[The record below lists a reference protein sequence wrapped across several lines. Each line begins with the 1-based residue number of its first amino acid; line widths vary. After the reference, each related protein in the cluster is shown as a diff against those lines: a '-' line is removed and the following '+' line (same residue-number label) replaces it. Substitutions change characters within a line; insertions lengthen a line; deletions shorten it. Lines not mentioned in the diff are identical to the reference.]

1 MNKSVLFFL
10 VVAGF
15 QLPVQAKSA
24 NSCQQFY
31 LFNRAWLSSQSA
43 KVRSYVRNSKQEKAI
58 ENILLTTNKDPRDL
72 VSPLETETF
81 TIQIVDQGL
90 AAHTPVEVIMTDKV
104 TKETQVLLSS
114 LKLQELRLKDSE
126 KRDVYAPTITKY
138 LNDNTVLP
146 VGIQLSPLRDYLIV
160 KVSSE
165 GSIDGHTLAI
175 IDLKTKKI
183 IQEIENAGSNDVVW
197 ISPTQF
203 TFRTHEVGIPVF
215 MGTIVPNGVK
225 VEPSKLG
232 RMRSSNDQQW
242 YYNVTPQD
250 GLVLV
255 STISGQKFRLPDME
269 IVDILPS
276 KEESNSVWIKTNGT
290 AGFMELVKV
299 DLQPGMAL
307 PKTIVKEGTTVI
319 DKVIVG
325 KEYVQYDRY
334 LGADRW
340 VNFIDHNGKL
350 LAEVKAPDCCAI
362 SGAKYDA
369 VTQTV
374 TMVLQSPVTRRMN
387 WTFDLRK
394 KEWIAE
400 DANTI
405 KAARNP
411 GQDMMIVNGERFITR
426 YESYRSKDGTMIP
439 IRITFKEGA
448 ELSGKAPT
456 LMEGYGGFALN
467 NYFHPAYERMT
478 FEFIKSG
485 GVHLAPALRGSYF
498 FGEKWHEQG
507 RGLKKQNVIDDFIG
521 AAEWA
526 IANGFTIPDFLA
538 ISGASHGGLLVAAAI
553 TQRPDL
559 FGLAFPQYGPNAFH
573 DKPDLDPISTP
584 LQKLEYADLISDP
597 IAQEN
602 ARTISPEL
610 RAVKQ
615 KYPMTVVI
623 TGRRDSRVNP
633 IHSYRFFDKLRQNQ
647 TGDQPILL
655 YTQNNSGHWMTS
667 IPRQDF
673 LGWRSRSIFWSVLF
687 KKMNMD
693 ITP

>member
-1 MNKSVLFFL
+1 MNKSVLVFIFA
-10 VVAGF
+10 AGF
-15 QLPVQAKSA
+15 QLNVQA
-24 NSCQQFY
+24 NSCRQFY

-43 KVRSYVRNSKQEKAI
+43 KVRNFVKNSKQEKAI
-58 ENILLTTNKDPRDL
+58 EEILLTTNKDPRDL
-72 VSPLETETF
+72 VTPLETETF

-90 AAHTPVEVIMTDKV
+90 ASHTPVEVIMTDKA
-104 TKETQVLLSS
+104 TKESEVLLSS
-114 LKLQELRLKDSE
+114 LKLQELRLKESE
-126 KRDVYAPTITKY
+126 KRKVYAPTITKY

-146 VGIQLSPLRDYLIV
+146 VGIQLSPLRDYLVV
-160 KVSSE
+160 KVSAE

-183 IQEIENAGSNDVVW
+183 IQEIENAGSSDVVW
-197 ISPTQF
+197 ITPTQF
-203 TFRTHEVGIPVF
+203 TFRTHEIGIPVF
-215 MGTIVPNGVK
+215 LGTITQNGVK
-225 VEPSKLG
+225 IESAKMG
-232 RMRSSNDQQW
+232 RMRSSSDQQW
-242 YYNVTPQD
+242 YYYASAQE

-255 STISGQKFRLPDME
+255 STISGQKIRLPEMDIVE
-269 IVDILPS
+269 ILSS
-276 KEESNSVWIKTNGT
+276 KENSNSVWIKTNGS

-299 DLQPGMAL
+299 QMQQGVAESS
-307 PKTIVKEGTTVI
+307 TIVKEGNAVI
-319 DKVIVG
+319 DKVTVG
-325 KEYVQYDRY
+325 KEYVQYERY

-340 VNFIDHNGKL
+340 VNFVDHNGL
-350 LAEVKAPDCCAI
+350 PLAEVKAPDCCAI
-362 SGAKYDA
+362 VSAKYEA
-369 VTQTV
+369 ATQTV
-374 TMVLQSPVTRRMN
+374 AVVLQSPVTRRMN

-394 KEWIAE
+394 KEWLTE
-400 DANTI
+400 DASKTKI
-405 KAARNP
+405 ARNP
-411 GQDMMIVNGERFITR
+411 GLDMMIVNGERFVTR
-426 YESYRSKDGTMIP
+426 YDSYRSKDGTMIP
-439 IRITFKEGA
+439 IRVTYKEGT
-448 ELSGKAPT
+448 ELNGKAPT

-478 FEFIKSG
+478 FEFMKSG
-485 GVHLAPALRGSYF
+485 GVHMAPALRGSYF
-498 FGEKWHEQG
+498 FGETWHEQG

-526 IANGFTIPDFLA
+526 IANGITIPEFLA

-573 DKPDLDPISTP
+573 DKPSLDPISTP

-597 IAQEN
+597 VAQEN

-610 RAVKQ
+610 RAIKQ

-633 IHSYRFFDKLRQNQ
+633 IHSYRFFDILRQNQ
-647 TGDQPILL
+647 LGEPPIML

-673 LGWRSRSIFWSVLF
+673 LGWRSRSVFWSVLF
-687 KKMNMD
+687 KKMNME
-693 ITP
+693 IIP